1 MIGLQKHTDKIE
13 NCQTSLE
20 KRLITLDAEQN
31 QILRSIT
38 TLREDM
44 GQIGD
49 QVTDVNNKLESLE
62 RNSGDED
69 SATSSEKDGQQSHV
83 SELVAL
89 KSGFDNLQKSFD
101 VLRKKFEYSEDITLL
116 LRIEVLQIKDRLGDL
131 KGEFADSKSE
141 RSSDNSDHAASLHE
155 QG

>member
-1 MIGLQKHTDKIE
+1 MIGLRKHTDQFE

-20 KRLITLDAEQN
+20 ERLMTLGAEQN
-31 QILRSIT
+31 QILWSIT

-49 QVTDVNNKLESLE
+49 QVTDVNNRLESLE

-83 SELVAL
+83 SDLVAL
-89 KSGFDNLQKSFD
+89 KSGFDTG
-101 VLRKKFEYSEDITLL
+101 TLI
-116 LRIEVLQIKDRLGDL
+116 RALG
-131 KGEFADSKSE
+131 KP
-141 RSSDNSDHAASLHE
+141 
-155 QG
+155 